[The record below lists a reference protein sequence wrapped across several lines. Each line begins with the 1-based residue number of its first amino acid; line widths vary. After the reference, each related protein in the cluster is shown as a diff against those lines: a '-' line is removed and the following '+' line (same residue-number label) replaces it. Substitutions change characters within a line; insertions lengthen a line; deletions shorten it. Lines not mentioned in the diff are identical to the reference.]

1 MFSSRLLLNLGLV
14 VFLGLL
20 ISLALFN
27 NSEEINASSFS
38 SLKKPD
44 VHLIQVKHN
53 ETSIK
58 ISKLGDTWNIKEPI
72 HAEADDFRI
81 HSILSILFLADNDYY
96 DIDKTDYKKFSLDKP
111 LVTLTLNQ
119 QEFSFGSTSS
129 VNNKRYVL
137 TNKKLFLIDDTI
149 YPLIASGFK
158 NIMSRKLFPSH
169 INLSEISFDNVRVFQ
184 NEKLSWTSS
193 DLMISSDELKK
204 FVDNWKH
211 IQAYA
216 VSNATVPYTGTKV
229 TFKTESNKSIV
240 LFLQKTDVNT
250 VVINPDL
257 GLSYQFDNSAFDSL
271 IKPNYYS
278 VDKK

>member
-1 MFSSRLLLNLGLV
+1 MFSSRLLLNFGLV
-14 VFLGLL
+14 IFLGLL

-27 NSEEINASSFS
+27 GSEEINTSAFS
-38 SLKKPD
+38 SLKKTD
-44 VHLIQVKHN
+44 VNIIQIKRN
-53 ETSIK
+53 EKNIK
-58 ISKLGDTWNIKEPI
+58 IFQPGSSWNIKEPI
-72 HAEADDFRI
+72 HVEADNFRI
-81 HSILSILFLADNDYY
+81 HSILSILSAADNDYY
-96 DIDKTDYKKFSLDKP
+96 DINKTDYEKFSLDKP
-111 LVTLTLNQ
+111 LATLTLNQ
-119 QEFSFGSTSS
+119 QEFLFGSTSS

-158 NIMSRKLFPSH
+158 NIMSRKLFSSH
-169 INLSEISFDNVRVFQ
+169 VNLSEISFDSVRVYQ
-184 NEKLSWTSS
+184 NKKHSWTSD
-193 DLMISSDELKK
+193 DLTTSSDELKK

-216 VSNATVPYTGTKV
+216 VSNAPTPYTGTKV
-229 TFKTESNKSIV
+229 TFKTESKKTIV
-240 LFLQKTDVNT
+240 LFLQKTDINT

-271 IKPNYYS
+271 IKPNYYA

>member
-14 VFLGLL
+14 VFLAIL
-20 ISLALFN
+20 ISFALFN
-27 NSEEINASSFS
+27 GSEEINSSSFS
-38 SLKKPD
+38 SLKKAD
-44 VHLIQVKHN
+44 VNFIHIEHN
-53 ETSIK
+53 KKSIK
-58 ISKLGDTWNIKEPI
+58 TSKLGDTWNIKEPI
-72 HAEADDFRI
+72 HAEADEFRI
-81 HSILSILFLADNDYY
+81 HTILSILSAADNDYY
-96 DIDKTDYKKFSLDKP
+96 DINKTDYEKFNLDKP
-111 LVTLTLNQ
+111 LATLTLNQ
-119 QEFSFGSTSS
+119 QKFLFGSTSS

-169 INLSEISFDNVRVFQ
+169 TNLREISFDNVRVFQ
-184 NEKLSWTSS
+184 NEKLSWTSKAF
-193 DLMISSDELKK
+193 MTSSDDLKQ

-216 VSNATVPYTGTKV
+216 VSNATAPYTGTKV
-229 TFKTESNKSIV
+229 TFKIGSNKSIE
-240 LFLQKTDVNT
+240 LFLQKTDINT

-257 GLSYQFDNSAFDSL
+257 GLSYQFDISAFDSL
-271 IKPNYYS
+271 KKPNYYS